1 MNTTMRNRQ
10 IVRILSLGLMMML
23 IALPVMAQQV
33 KGVAI
38 ATKVEGDVDYL
49 RDGKSSRVIVPTI
62 FNADDQIITGENGF
76 CALVFT
82 DDKSQLKIRP
92 NTDITLSADRNADFS
107 LAKRVS
113 MEAGQLFTEV
123 KQMKGSLQ
131 IATPTAVASVKGTEF
146 WVIFEDGI
154 TRNITLEG
162 IVDLRS
168 LLTNLSEDV
177 PAGNEGE
184 VDRDGQIEV
193 HAFDPGEV
201 PDFLDEM
208 DVENI
213 EIQFIDEN
221 GNEKSLIIQI
231 KVDK

>member
-1 MNTTMRNRQ
+1 MKTTMWNRQ
-10 IVRILSLGLMMML
+10 VVRILSLGLMIVLMAM
-23 IALPVMAQQV
+23 PVIAQQV

-49 RDGKSSRVIVPTI
+49 RDGKSSRVVVPTI

-76 CALVFT
+76 CAIVFT

-92 NTDITLSADRNADFS
+92 NTEITLGADRTADFS

-113 MEAGQLFTEV
+113 MEAGQLFAEV

-146 WVIFEDGI
+146 WVIFENGI

-162 IVDLRS
+162 VVDLRS
-168 LLTNLSEDV
+168 LMTNESEDV
-177 PAGNEGE
+177 PAGSEGE
-184 VDRDGQIEV
+184 VDAAGQIV
-193 HAFDPGEV
+193 VRAIDPDGV

-208 DVENI
+208 EVENI
-213 EIQFIDEN
+213 EIKFIDEN
-221 GNEKSLIIQI
+221 GVEKSLIIQV
-231 KVDK
+231 KVDN